1 MDLDSYNLF
10 FERGGFFEPA
20 SACFHVSG
28 EKAGAFLH
36 GQLTNHIAGL
46 AHDQANYNLLLTQKG
61 KVLAD
66 VYVWKHHEVYFL
78 ILEKKFQEKVIPH
91 LQKLAPLSRVD
102 ILDESN
108 KYDVVH
114 VCNNPSVD
122 FLSFSTERIGF
133 SGHDCLVAKEKK
145 ESFVDQ
151 LKNGGLVC
159 LDHELL
165 EIIRVEQGIPVVGQ
179 DVTED
184 NLPQESRLDRA
195 LHFDKGCYLGQETIA
210 RLHFRG
216 HVNKCLVGLKVDS
229 ANPPA
234 IENPIIHDGKA
245 VGRITSSVFSPR
257 LKSPLA
263 LGYVPCSLNQEGTK
277 FLIAPQTEAMV
288 VSLPVKSKE

>member
-1 MDLDSYNLF
+1 MDLERYNLF
-10 FERGGFFEPA
+10 FERGGFFEPDA
-20 SACFHVSG
+20 ACFRVSG

-36 GQLTNHIAGL
+36 GQLTNHITGL

-66 VYVWKHHEVYFL
+66 LYVWKHHDVYFL
-78 ILEKKFQEKVIPH
+78 VLEKKFREKMMTH
-91 LQKLAPLSRVD
+91 LQKLAPLSRADLVD
-102 ILDESN
+102 ASDN
-108 KYDVVH
+108 YDVVH
-114 VCNNPSVD
+114 VSNSPFVD
-122 FLSFSTERIGF
+122 FFSFSTERIGF

-151 LKNGGLVC
+151 LKTGGPVC

-216 HVNKCLVGLKVDS
+216 HVTKCLVGLKIDS
-229 ANPPA
+229 KNPPA
-234 IENPIIHDGKA
+234 TGSRIIHDGKQ
-245 VGRITSSVFSPR
+245 VGLITSAVFSPR

-263 LGYVPCSLNQEGTK
+263 LGYVPYSLNQEGTK
-277 FLIAPQTEAMV
+277 FLISPQTEAILV
-288 VSLPVKSKE
+288 PLPVK